1 MCTGDAQVGVTVE
14 YPMVEIESNDD
25 IRLWTQQAA
34 AVWIKRFPS
43 SPAQSMCAMNA
54 MYVMASV

>member
-14 YPMVEIESNDD
+14 YPMVEIETNDD

-34 AVWIKRFPS
+34 AVW
-43 SPAQSMCAMNA
+43 M
-54 MYVMASV
+54 